1 MAMMCAAALI
11 LIGQLIRWQ
20 IIEHHRFV
28 AWAEAEHENEL
39 VIPSRRG
46 EIRDRSGYL
55 LATDL
60 IQYDVSVSPKI
71 ISDPQ
76 ATADRLHTVLDL
88 PRDEIYQRL
97 TSAKPWTP
105 LA

>member
-1 MAMMCAAALI
+1 MAIMCAATLV

-28 AWAEAEHENEL
+28 AWAEAEHQDEL

-46 EIRDRSGYL
+46 DIRDRNGHL

-60 IQYDVSVSPKI
+60 IQYDI
-71 ISDPQ
+71 
-76 ATADRLHTVLDL
+76 
-88 PRDEIYQRL
+88 
-97 TSAKPWTP
+97 
-105 LA
+105 